1 MQISRDKV
9 SLWPR
14 VSGGGHGGRSR
25 EGVEHLVRL
34 VEKTVFGPAAFGP
47 TNTVVAAILLL
58 LLLNM
63 PMLLTRGS
71 GVLGRRRRCHVTQRE
86 RESARQ
92 TGREKAKKR
101 FGRDVMSSDSLVF
114 GIESMVALLY

>member
-1 MQISRDKV
+1 M

-86 RESARQ
+86 RARETDRERESEEEVR
-92 TGREKAKKR
+92 T
-101 FGRDVMSSDSLVF
+101 
-114 GIESMVALLY
+114 

>member
-1 MQISRDKV
+1 M

-58 LLLNM
+58 LLNM

-86 RESARQ
+86 RARETDRERESEEEVR
-92 TGREKAKKR
+92 T
-101 FGRDVMSSDSLVF
+101 
-114 GIESMVALLY
+114 

>member
-1 MQISRDKV
+1 MVGAGK
-9 SLWPR
+9 
-14 VSGGGHGGRSR
+14 
-25 EGVEHLVRL
+25 GVEHLVRL

-58 LLLNM
+58 LLNM

-86 RESARQ
+86 RERARQ

>member
-1 MQISRDKV
+1 M

-86 RESARQ
+86 SARDRQ
-92 TGREKAKKR
+92 GQRKR
-101 FGRDVMSSDSLVF
+101 RRGSDVM
-114 GIESMVALLY
+114 